1 MKNIKDIRNNWKQIN
16 VDYNYTFLSRA
27 RDQNKGKTQSQ
38 HRTKREEN
46 LHKLAHDVILPTDAF
61 KLQISAQKSTL
72 LVVTCLQRQAKKN
85 EVTIELHV

>member
-27 RDQNKGKTQSQ
+27 CDQNNGKTQSQ
-38 HRTKREEN
+38 QRTKHVEN
-46 LHKLAHDVILPTDAF
+46 LHKHAHAAILPTDAF

-72 LVVTCLQRQAKKN
+72 
-85 EVTIELHV
+85 